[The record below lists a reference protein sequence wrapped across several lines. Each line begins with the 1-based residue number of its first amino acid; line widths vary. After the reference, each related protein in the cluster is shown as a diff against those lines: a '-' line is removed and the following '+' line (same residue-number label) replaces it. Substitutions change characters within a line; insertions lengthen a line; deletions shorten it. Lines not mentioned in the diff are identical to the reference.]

1 MEEKR
6 CELTCDDINIR
17 HVHGAEVDDVGT
29 LFKGESEDVLLG
41 GGAAQSVDADDIL
54 FTKFVTRS
62 AKLCTLRNRRANFD
76 RLIDSVLFTILVSYQ
91 AASLHLVD
99 AAPH

>member
-1 MEEKR
+1 MLCMTMEQER

-41 GGAAQSVDADDIL
+41 GGAAQSVDANDIL
-54 FTKFVTRS
+54 FNG
-62 AKLCTLRNRRANFD
+62 LGGINF
-76 RLIDSVLFTILVSYQ
+76 
-91 AASLHLVD
+91 
-99 AAPH
+99 